1 MWAVME
7 HFGYKELPEE
17 LNGAKVHRLENVMTV
32 VPGFHMRF
40 DTEAVSKAK
49 IWTRLSDHTILGN
62 YIITSL

>member
-17 LNGAKVHRLENVMTV
+17 LNSAKVHHLENVMTV
-32 VPGFHMRF
+32 VPGFYMQF
-40 DTEAVSKAK
+40 DTEAVGKAK
-49 IWTRLSDHTILGN
+49 IWTRLSDCTILGN